1 MVELENL
8 AMSQWGMFTTAQAQ
22 QMGVRRNQI
31 SRLRDAGRVEEL
43 TYGVYQY
50 VSGNQTSHADVKA
63 AWLSVFPKETVYD
76 RLNKPYFDAV
86 ISGRTAAYMHG
97 VGDFHASPYTFTLSV
112 RKQTTRDDIRYF
124 RQEIDSKDII
134 LVEHVP
140 VTTLERTIYDL
151 IRLGEDPDLI
161 ANMIADAARNEYRF
175 DHERLAYLL
184 KPLAKKHGYTAGD
197 GEAFARDLFARNAA
211 LLQLNAGVATLA
223 QSFEMITEAGKAMRA
238 QHNMLKDSAEAIAK
252 TTGLYS
258 ESYRSLMRTLSMA
271 SEIQGWFKS
280 LELGKETMEALNA
293 SFRQSTPDFSQL
305 NAILGKK
312 SADD

>member
-1 MVELENL
+1 MEEFENL

-76 RLNKPYFDAV
+76 RLNKPNFDAV

-124 RQEIDSKDII
+124 RQEIDPKDII
-134 LVEHVP
+134 LVEQVP
-140 VTTLERTIYDL
+140 VTTMERTIYDL

-161 ANMIADAARNEYRF
+161 ANIIADAARNEYRF
-175 DHERLAYLL
+175 DQERLAYLL
-184 KPLAKKHGYTAGD
+184 KPLAKKHGYSTGD
-197 GEAFARDLFARNAA
+197 GEAFARDLFTRNAA

-280 LELGKETMEALNA
+280 LELGKETMESLNA
-293 SFRQSTPDFSQL
+293 SFRQSTPDFSEL

>member
-1 MVELENL
+1 MEELENL

-50 VSGNQTSHADVKA
+50 VTGNQTSHADVKA

-76 RLNKPYFDAV
+76 RLNKPYFDAA

-124 RQEIDSKDII
+124 RQEIDPKDII
-134 LVEHVP
+134 LVEQVP

-175 DHERLAYLL
+175 DQERLAYLL
-184 KPLAKKHGYTAGD
+184 KPLAKKHGYSTGD

-211 LLQLNAGVATLA
+211 EPQFDQGISNLLRSMKAIA
-223 QSFEMITEAGKAMRA
+223 EAGKAM
-238 QHNMLKDSAEAIAK
+238 SARYKALNK
-252 TTGLYS
+252 TVDEVSKTAGLYS
-258 ESYRSLMRTLSMA
+258 ESYRALMRTFSMV
-271 SEIQGWFKS
+271 SELQPWFKS
-280 LELGKETMEALNA
+280 LELRKESMKALND
-293 SFRQSTPDFSQL
+293 SLRQSMPDFSEL
-305 NAILGKK
+305 DLILGKAD
-312 SADD
+312 ADD

>member
-1 MVELENL
+1 MIELENL

-22 QMGVRRNQI
+22 QLGVRRNQI
-31 SRLRDAGRVEEL
+31 SRLRDAGRIEGL
-43 TYGVYQY
+43 SYGVYQY
-50 VSGNQTSHADVKA
+50 ASGNQTSHADVKA
-63 AWLSVFPKETVYD
+63 AWLSVFPKESAYE
-76 RLNKPYFDAV
+76 RLEKPSFDAV

-97 VGDFHASPYTFTLSV
+97 IGDFHASPYTFTLSV

-161 ANMIADAARNEYRF
+161 ANMIADAARNDYRF

-184 KPLAKKHGYTAGD
+184 KPLAKKHGYATGD

-211 LLQLNAGVATLA
+211 EPQFDQGISNLLRSMKVIA
-223 QSFEMITEAGKAMRA
+223 EAGKAV
-238 QHNMLKDSAEAIAK
+238 QLN
-252 TTGLYS
+252 S
-258 ESYRSLMRTLSMA
+258 ESLHSLMQSVIIFSAAIEAAQKSYAPTKEQMRVIGDCL
-271 SEIQGWFKS
+271 IQVADAVRLYQMKLTG
-280 LELGKETMEALNA
+280 ET
-293 SFRQSTPDFSQL
+293 R
-305 NAILGKK
+305 KK
-312 SADD
+312 DDDD

>member
-1 MVELENL
+1 MEEFENL

-86 ISGRTAAYMHG
+86 ISGGTAGYMHG
-97 VGDFHASPYTFTLSV
+97 VGDFHASPYMFTLSI
-112 RKQTTRDDIRYF
+112 RKQTSRDDIRYF
-124 RQEIDSKDII
+124 RQEIDTRDI
-134 LVEHVP
+134 VEVDNLP

-175 DHERLAYLL
+175 DQERLAYLL
-184 KPLAKKHGYTAGD
+184 KPLAKKHGYSTGD
-197 GEAFARDLFARNAA
+197 GEAFARDLFTRNAA

-293 SFRQSTPDFSQL
+293 SFRQSMPDFSEL

>member
-1 MVELENL
+1 
-8 AMSQWGMFTTAQAQ
+8 MSQWGMFTTAQAQ

-76 RLNKPYFDAV
+76 RLNKPYFDTV

-124 RQEIDSKDII
+124 RQEIDPKDII
-134 LVEHVP
+134 LVEQVP
-140 VTTLERTIYDL
+140 VTTMERTIYDL

-175 DHERLAYLL
+175 DQERLAYLL
-184 KPLAKKHGYTAGD
+184 KPLAKKHGYSTGD

>member
-1 MVELENL
+1 
-8 AMSQWGMFTTAQAQ
+8 MFTTAQAQ

-86 ISGRTAAYMHG
+86 ISGRTAAYVHG
-97 VGDFHASPYTFTLSV
+97 VGDFHASPYMFTLSI
-112 RKQTTRDDIRYF
+112 RKQTSRDDIRYF
-124 RQEIDSKDII
+124 RQEIDPRDIAEVDN
-134 LVEHVP
+134 LP

-151 IRLGEDPDLI
+151 TRMEEDPELI

-175 DHERLAYLL
+175 DQERLAYLL
-184 KPLAKKHGYTAGD
+184 KPLAKKHGYATGD

-211 LLQLNAGVATLA
+211 LLQFDQGVSNLLRSMEA
-223 QSFEMITEAGKAMRA
+223 ITEMRKVIPA
-238 QHNMLKDSAEAIAK
+238 FSI
-252 TTGLYS
+252 S
-258 ESYRSLMRTLSMA
+258 
-271 SEIQGWFKS
+271 SEIQALFKS
-280 LELGKETMEALNA
+280 AESLKKTVEALNA
-293 SFRQSTPDFSQL
+293 SVRQSMPDFSEL
-305 NAILGKK
+305 NEVLGKK
-312 SADD
+312 SDDD